1 MYDESLVALQVKHDI
16 IGTLVEKLEWITG
29 TSNSLNL
36 KHEIKKEIV
45 VTDITAPN
53 NKRRRINYKET
64 IHVSQ
69 IYTTFRRI
77 LL

>member
-1 MYDESLVALQVKHDI
+1 MYDDSLVALQVKHDI

-45 VTDITAPN
+45 LTDITAPN
-53 NKRRRINYKET
+53 KRRKTNYKET
-64 IHVSQ
+64 VHVSFL
-69 IYTTFRRI
+69 INT
-77 LL
+77 